1 MKAFDMLKALHSID
15 IRKGKDY
22 IRTAKEN
29 GYSLDILQGKL
40 KPKHWYFVD
49 FHEKLALGHP
59 DVILTMGSNE
69 KQYFYELEKKLL
81 WKRTINQEETNSSR
95 RTN

>member
-1 MKAFDMLKALHSID
+1 MVNIQKWSNTLHSILLHPQ
-15 IRKGKDY
+15 RNSSN
-22 IRTAKEN
+22 RTETSMFHPASLRHGAMEN

-69 KQYFYELEKKLL
+69 KQYFYELEK
-81 WKRTINQEETNSSR
+81 
-95 RTN
+95 